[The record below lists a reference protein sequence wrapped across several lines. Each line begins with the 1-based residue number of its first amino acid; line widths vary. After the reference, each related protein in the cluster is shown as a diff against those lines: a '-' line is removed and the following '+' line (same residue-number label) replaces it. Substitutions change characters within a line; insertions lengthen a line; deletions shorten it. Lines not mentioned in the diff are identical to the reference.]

1 MKFNLKKYTNLFT
14 TLLIIIF
21 ITSCSQSTK
30 KEDQNLVSFEDEKEQ
45 INEFLTEKKSD
56 LDDAINELEKT
67 AEVQGERASEN
78 VEIAIEELKEKRS
91 MVVDK
96 MKNVAES
103 GKDDWQNVKTE
114 TEKLI
119 RDIDSRLET
128 YEKNLTDDK
137 EDKS

>member
-30 KEDQNLVSFEDEKEQ
+30 KEDQKIVSIEDEKEQ